1 MYRKLVR
8 IAAYVCLVSLFVSDL
23 PLAHAQELPG
33 ESGAKAVDTAGAAS
47 GFADMSRHWA
57 AADVSRLA
65 AAGLVNGYA
74 DGAFHPDQPVTRAEW
89 IALLDRVFGYA
100 KGDAA
105 AFTDVQDGAWY
116 ADALARAR
124 AAGIADGYADGRFEP
139 QQPVT
144 RQDAAVLLARAFRLS
159 PSGPGGAAAFVDASE
174 IAAYAKPALEA
185 LLAEGAISGYDGQR
199 LLPQRAITRAET
211 ATLLAK
217 LIGWISSPG
226 AAAPAEDISGN
237 AILNRPGAALKDVT
251 VTGRLY
257 VTEGVGEGEAGL
269 DNVRVSG
276 ETIISGG
283 GTHSV
288 EANGSQLGRVMIDK
302 RSGPVRLALDGKSS
316 ADAVMVKRP
325 AELDVAAGAVIGD
338 VQVEPQARGTV
349 IRSKGAIGRLH
360 VLADGVQ
367 VNGQPVAPGT
377 ELELGA
383 SPTPAPSAT
392 PGTQPS
398 GPSQAAGG
406 AQNPW
411 QLVWSDEFNGET
423 IDTSKWNVE
432 DTGVVYNNELEY
444 YSPNNARII
453 KDGTISALELNARS
467 ESIQGRNYSS
477 GKLTSKT
484 KGDWTYGKY
493 VVRAKLPVQQG
504 MWPAIWMMPTDEFEQ
519 YGPWPGSGEIDIM
532 ELTGPVASDPDHAD
546 QYPRTVHGTLHF
558 DMPHASKSDSYMLP
572 AGQTFADAYHEFAL
586 EWLPG
591 VIRMYVDG
599 HKYFETGDWG
609 TKKDGQPEYYT
620 YPAPFDRPFYM
631 ILNLAVGGDMPGSP
645 KADFVSDHMY
655 VDYVRV
661 YKYTQMSKLPDV
673 TGKRPQKSG
682 VTAQRDPLPDGNQ
695 VYNGQ
700 FAGGAGAGGV
710 PTDWQFLLNANGAGS
725 VQVVDDPDK
734 GKAAKV
740 TVDQAGDQLYS
751 LQLTQMPFLL
761 EQGKAYKVT
770 FDAKADAPRSVMSK
784 LTEFQG
790 GWTAYSGEVTKP
802 LTTDWQSY
810 EYVFNMTKA
819 SDNNARFE
827 FNLGKDATAAY
838 FTNVR
843 VTETDWILQV
853 RQPLADG
860 NLIYNGSFDL
870 GADRMAYWQLDK
882 ADGTAATA
890 RVSNDLLPAAYMMD
904 RKLQVAV
911 TNGGAGLQQVAMTQ
925 AALKLNAGS
934 VYQLKFDAKADR
946 SRQMAIALDTG
957 DAGGAVY
964 PQGAEI
970 ALTDEMTTYTRDIEV
985 TATGADQLG
994 ALRLLLGGETGTVSI
1009 DNVSLI
1015 KRNDPLNVGSYL
1027 HLGAAQIWGAQ
1038 GVTLTASGENGK
1050 DLTGMDEGDYAEYKV
1065 IVDQPGRFVPAVR
1078 VSSAASDA
1086 ELKLTL
1092 LDAARQPQLASTLAV
1107 GSTGDTQTYKTLFAD
1122 SAELTAGAYYVRLTG
1137 HGYNLGWLDLSRELV
1152 DNGDFAAVSTEG
1164 WTLLRNSAD
1173 SGVQTTVMDAVYGE
1187 LRVALGGPGAQEYD
1201 VQVKQEAG
1209 KPLEAGKTY
1218 RLSFD
1223 AYASTPRD
1231 IKALV
1236 QFNGAPYTTYM
1247 ERIVSL
1253 TGDKQHV
1260 EQLFTMSETNPDT
1273 VLQFS
1278 LGKIG
1283 DISVAHDVYLDHVSL
1298 VQTQSAQSNM
1308 LENGDF
1314 NAGITGW
1321 TYYSADGG
1329 QLAIAHDNGALKIDV
1344 GSVGGN
1350 SWDRQVYLGGIS
1362 YTQGHR
1368 YTLTFKARA
1377 TTPRKMNISV
1387 GWSDPQ
1393 TYAWT
1398 GYGSQIVD
1406 VGTSDQIYT
1415 FTFDD
1420 TVDTTAIGRVSL
1432 ELGNISGGNAGNVSV
1447 WIDDIRLV
1455 NDGPTP

>member
-1 MYRKLVR
+1 MYRKLVS
-8 IAAYVCLVSLFVSDL
+8 IVLYVCLVSLFVPVL
-23 PLAHAQELPG
+23 PMAYAADAPG
-33 ESGAKAVDTAGAAS
+33 EPGAKAAETS
-47 GFADMSRHWA
+47 GFTDMGRHWA
-57 AADVSRLA
+57 AAAVTRLA
-65 AAGLVNGYA
+65 AAGLVDGYA
-74 DGAFHPDQPVTRAEW
+74 DGAFHPDQLVTRAEL
-89 IALLDRVFGYA
+89 IVLLNRVFGYA
-100 KGDAA
+100 EGEAA
-105 AFTDVQDGAWY
+105 AFADVQGGDWY
-116 ADALARAR
+116 ADALTRAR
-124 AAGIADGYADGRFEP
+124 AAGVADGYADGRFLP
-139 QQPVT
+139 QQPIT
-144 RQDAAVLLARAFRLS
+144 RQDAAVLLARAFRLEAS
-159 PSGPGGAAAFVDASE
+159 DRSGTAAFVDAGD
-174 IAAYAKPALEA
+174 IAGYAKPALES
-185 LLAEGAISGYDGQR
+185 LLADGTISGYDGQR

-211 ATLLAK
+211 AALLAN
-217 LIGWISSPG
+217 LIGWISS
-226 AAAPAEDISGN
+226 ADATAPAGEIHGN
-237 AILNRPGAALKDVT
+237 AILNRPGAALKDVA
-251 VTGRLY
+251 VAGRLY
-257 VTEGVGEGEAGL
+257 VTDGVGEGEVEL

-276 ETIISGG
+276 DTVISGG
-283 GTHSV
+283 GAHSV
-288 EANGSQLGRVMIDK
+288 EVRRSKLGRVLIDK
-302 RSGPVRLALDGKSS
+302 LGSPVRLALDGES
-316 ADAVMVKRP
+316 AADTVMVKQP
-325 AELDVAAGAVIGD
+325 AVLDVAAGAAIGD
-338 VQVEPQARGTV
+338 VQIESAARGTV
-349 IRSKGAIGRLH
+349 IRGDGAIGRLH
-360 VLADGVQ
+360 VLADDVQ
-367 VNGQPVAPGT
+367 VNGQPVAAGA

-383 SPTPAPSAT
+383 LPSPKPDATPAPA
-392 PGTQPS
+392 PS
-398 GPSQAAGG
+398 SGSSSTSGG
-406 AQNPW
+406 VQNPW

-423 IDTSKWNVE
+423 VDTSKWNVE

-444 YSPNNARII
+444 YSPNNARIVQ
-453 KDGTISALELNARS
+453 DGQQSVLELEAKS
-467 ESIQGRNYSS
+467 DSIQGRNYSS

-504 MWPAIWMMPTDEFEQ
+504 MWPAIWMMPTDEFDQ

-558 DMPHASKSDSYMLP
+558 DLPHASKSDQYMLP
-572 AGQTFADAYHEFAL
+572 AGQTFADDYHEFAL

-609 TKKDGQPEYYT
+609 TKRDGQPEYYT

-645 KADFVSDHMY
+645 KNDFASDKMY

-661 YKYTQMSKLPDV
+661 YKYTEMSKLPDV
-673 TGKRPQKSG
+673 TGKRPQKIG
-682 VTAQRDPLPDGNQ
+682 VTAQRDPQPDGNQ
-695 VYNGQ
+695 MYNGQ
-700 FAGGAGAGGV
+700 FAGGAAADGV
-710 PTDWQFLLNANGAGS
+710 PSDWQFLLNANGAGN

-751 LQLTQMPFLL
+751 LQLTQMPFFL

-770 FDAKADAPRSVMSK
+770 FDAKADAPRSIMSK

-790 GWTAYSGEVTKP
+790 GWTAYSGEVTKQ
-802 LTTDWQSY
+802 LTTEWQPY

-827 FNLGKDATAAY
+827 FNLGQDATAAY

-843 VTETDWILQV
+843 VVETDWIPQV

-860 NLIYNGSFDL
+860 NLIYNGNFDL
-870 GADRMAYWQLDK
+870 GTDRMAYWQLNKDV
-882 ADGTAATA
+882 GTVAAA
-890 RVSNDLLPAAYMMD
+890 RVSNDLLPADYMMD

-911 TNGGAGLQQVAMTQ
+911 TNGGAERQQVAMDQ
-925 AALKLNAGS
+925 GDLKLTQGS
-934 VYQLKFDAKADR
+934 VYQLTFDAKADH

-957 DAGGAVY
+957 ADGGAVY
-964 PQGAEI
+964 PQGSDI
-970 ALTDEMTTYTRDIEV
+970 ALTDVLTTYTRDIEV
-985 TATGADQLG
+985 TDVGSDQLG
-994 ALRLLLGGETGTVSI
+994 TLRLLLGGETGTVTI

-1015 KRNDPLNVGSYL
+1015 KRNDPPNVGSYV
-1027 HLGAAQIWGAQ
+1027 HLAASQYWGTQ
-1038 GVTLTASGENGK
+1038 GVTLTESGDNGK

-1065 IVDQPGRFVPAVR
+1065 IVDQPGSYVPAVR
-1078 VSSAASDA
+1078 ISSAAADA

-1092 LDAARQPQLASTLAV
+1092 LDAARQPQMESTLAV
-1107 GSTGDTQTYKTLFAD
+1107 GSTGDAQTYKTLFAD
-1122 SAELTAGAYYVRLTG
+1122 AAELSAGAYYVRLSG

-1152 DNGDFAAVSTEG
+1152 ENGGFAADSAAG

-1173 SGVQTTVMDAVYGE
+1173 SGVQATVMEAAYGE
-1187 LRVALGGPGAQEYD
+1187 LHVALGGPGAQEYD
-1201 VQVKQEAG
+1201 VQVKQEAN
-1209 KPLEAGKTY
+1209 KQLEGGKTY

-1247 ERIVSL
+1247 ERTASL

-1260 EQLFTMSETNPDT
+1260 EQLFTMAETNLDA

-1283 DISVAHDVYLDHVSL
+1283 DISVAHDVYLDNVSL
-1298 VQTQSAQSNM
+1298 LQTQPAQSNM
-1308 LENGDF
+1308 VENGDF
-1314 NAGITGW
+1314 NSDIAGW
-1321 TYYSADGG
+1321 TYYSTDGG
-1329 QLAIAHDNGALKIDV
+1329 QLAIAHDSGALKIDV
-1344 GSVGGN
+1344 GSVGSN
-1350 SWDRQVYLGGIS
+1350 SWDRQVYLGDIG
-1362 YTQGHR
+1362 YTQGNR

-1406 VGTSDQIYT
+1406 LGTGDQVYM

-1420 TVDTTAIGRVSL
+1420 TIDTTTLGRISL
-1432 ELGNISGGNAGNVSV
+1432 ELGNIPGGNAGNVSV
-1447 WIDDIRLV
+1447 FIDDIRLV
-1455 NDGPTP
+1455 NNGPTP